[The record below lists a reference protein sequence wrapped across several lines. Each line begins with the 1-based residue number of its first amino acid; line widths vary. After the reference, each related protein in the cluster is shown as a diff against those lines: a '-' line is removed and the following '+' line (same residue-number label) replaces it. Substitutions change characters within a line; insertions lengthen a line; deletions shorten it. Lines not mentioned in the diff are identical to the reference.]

1 VVMETLESDRLD
13 GWQSSIL
20 MDSRTLEQHL
30 DGLAALGA
38 SRECISAVEDN
49 LVSSNEYFENL
60 RHED

>member
-1 VVMETLESDRLD
+1 
-13 GWQSSIL
+13 